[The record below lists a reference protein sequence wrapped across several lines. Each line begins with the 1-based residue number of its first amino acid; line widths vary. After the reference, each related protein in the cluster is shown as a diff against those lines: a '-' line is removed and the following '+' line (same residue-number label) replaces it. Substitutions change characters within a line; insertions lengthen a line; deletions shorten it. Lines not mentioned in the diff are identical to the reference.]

1 MVLAALLGVL
11 AVGIISFL
19 IGLAWGQQM
28 KSHDASESDGFFP
41 DLPQNQLRNSAPLLP
56 FTQESRNTLDLPQNN
71 EWAEYLLP
79 KPPTNRDL
87 IEQELDYLLSLYR
100 QGKLSEEEYLFQ
112 ADNLID
118 QLANTI
124 RLD

>member
-28 KSHDASESDGFFP
+28 KSHDPAESDVFVPLTSHNPLRTSTPILPFKP
-41 DLPQNQLRNSAPLLP
+41 EPTESLLPQ
-56 FTQESRNTLDLPQNN
+56 TN
-71 EWAEYLLP
+71 EWAEYMLP

-87 IEQELDYLLSLYR
+87 IEQELDYLLSLYQ

-112 ADNLID
+112 ADALID

-124 RLD
+124 RLS